1 MARANMTL
9 IEGTIVEEEVLLTL
23 VELCQACNAK
33 VEHVQEWVFEGVL
46 EPIGESPHE
55 WRFKGDSCVVRNW
68 RGGFLTTWTS
78 TRQGL
83 RLHLICLTKSLR
95 CERVFNV
102 SGSSEW
108 RHKSTSRHSQS
119 VERTF
124 TCRPFSETI
133 LRGHTML
140 ITFKSPASADVMMF
154 GEVAE
159 KMLEIIGKEPSGKG
173 IITVENLPAAIARMK
188 DAINADVQS
197 RGQATQ
203 DANGADSVSIAQR
216 ALPLVELFER
226 SLKQEVPVVWG
237 V

>member
-1 MARANMTL
+1 
-9 IEGTIVEEEVLLTL
+9 
-23 VELCQACNAK
+23 
-33 VEHVQEWVFEGVL
+33 
-46 EPIGESPHE
+46 
-55 WRFKGDSCVVRNW
+55 
-68 RGGFLTTWTS
+68 
-78 TRQGL
+78 
-83 RLHLICLTKSLR
+83 
-95 CERVFNV
+95 
-102 SGSSEW
+102 
-108 RHKSTSRHSQS
+108 
-119 VERTF
+119 
-124 TCRPFSETI
+124 
-133 LRGHTML
+133 ML